1 MNNLE
6 KRFIEA
12 RTRAIATDYAHLNPR
27 QLEGVLTTEGPLL
40 LLAGAGSGKT
50 TVLINRVANLLR
62 YGRGS
67 DTDEIP
73 LPISRDEVEFLEQY
87 AARPDPEQ
95 RPLMQYLCAVE
106 PARPWEVLAITFT
119 NKAANELKDRLEK
132 MLGEE
137 ARDVWAATFHS
148 ACVRILRRD
157 IDKLGFD
164 RSFTIYDTDD
174 SKRVIKD
181 ILKEMGL
188 EEKTFPVREVLSV
201 ISNAKDAMMMP
212 EEFSQLW
219 EQRGD
224 WRRVRMG
231 RVYAAYNRRLRDA
244 NALDFDDIILHTVEL
259 LQSDRQTLEYYR
271 NKFRYVLIDEYQD
284 TNHMQY
290 MLASL
295 LAGGRKNIC
304 VVGDDDQ
311 SIYRFRGANIE
322 NILSFEKQYAGART
336 IRLEQNYRSTQNI
349 LDAANA
355 VIRHNVGRKGKTLW
369 TENGAGEV
377 VTVKTCFNEGDEA
390 NYVVGQ
396 IMMNYRRGRNWKD
409 NAVLYRMNAQSN
421 ALEYAFKRNGV
432 PYKIIGGTKFFDRA
446 EVKDMLAYLCVINNP
461 TDDLRLRRIVNVPA
475 RKIGA
480 ATMEKAQAIATEESL
495 PLMEVLRRAGG
506 YPQLKASAGK
516 LISFTAMIDE
526 MRRQADDMGLVEF
539 YEYVC
544 RRSGYVGMLQEK
556 NDMESRGRLEN
567 VEELSSSIQAF
578 LENDPENPTLSGF
591 LDEVALYT
599 DLDSQEAG
607 DNCVTLMTMHS
618 AKGLEFPSVFVVGM
632 EDGLFPGNRAMG
644 EPEEMEEERRLC
656 YVAMTR
662 AKEKLTLTN
671 ARQRMLFGR
680 TTPCMP
686 SRFLKE
692 IPEENMEWLGKPEP
706 RPTSSWDDFGD
717 GPAYAPQREARHGA
731 ERPAHPERPVRPAA
745 VSAPLLQLQPGDGVR
760 HSAFGQGMVL
770 SVRPRPGGGGLR
782 PGGHQAAHA
791 EGRRRALGKA
801 VKLFRI
807 TGKVKNPLAHK
818 RQGIVE
824 TGIYLARI
832 FFRRAKRGREST
844 LGRSGSPWIRGSAY
858 STNWW
863 FTPLP
868 ASLIHSRGTFFSVL
882 ATSIRGMSLVLQ
894 AYLPSRMPRSK
905 PIIRPL
911 MPLMA
916 FSTAALPA
924 M

>member
-1 MNNLE
+1 MNDLE

-322 NILSFEKQYAGART
+322 NILNFEKQYTGART

-349 LDAANA
+349 LDGANA
-355 VIRHNVGRKGKTLW
+355 VIRHNTGRKGKTLW
-369 TENGAGEV
+369 TKADAGDPLTLYCATNEN
-377 VTVKTCFNEGDEA
+377 DEA
-390 NYVVGQ
+390 RYVAAKIMDDFGQ
-396 IMMNYRRGRNWKD
+396 GINFRD
-409 NAVLYRMNAQSN
+409 HAVLYRMNAQSN

-432 PYKIIGGTKFFDRA
+432 PYKVIGGMKFFDRA
-446 EVKDMLAYLCVINNP
+446 EVKDMLAYLCVINNT
-461 TDDLRLRRIVNVPA
+461 TDDLRLRRIINVPA
-475 RKIGA
+475 RKIGP
-480 ATMEKAQAIATEESL
+480 TTVDRAQLIATEEGV
-495 PLMEVLRRAGG
+495 PLYEILYHADR
-506 YPQLKASAGK
+506 YPELKNAVSKLKA
-516 LISFTAMIDE
+516 FTEMIEE
-526 MRRQADDMGLVEF
+526 MRHRAENMGLVEF

-544 RRSGYVGMLQEK
+544 ARTGYVRALQEK
-556 NDMESRGRLEN
+556 SDVESRGRLEN
-567 VEELSSSIQAF
+567 VQELASSIQAF
-578 LENDPENPTLSGF
+578 LENDPDNPTLAGF
-591 LDEVALYT
+591 LDEIALYT
-599 DLDSQEAG
+599 DLDSQNDS
-607 DNCVTLMTMHS
+607 DNCVTLMTMHA
-618 AKGLEFPSVFVVGM
+618 AKGLEFPFVCVVGM
-632 EDGLFPGNRAMG
+632 EDGLFPGNRAIG
-644 EPEEMEEERRLC
+644 DEEEMEEERRLC

-662 AKEKLTLTN
+662 AKEKLILTN
-671 ARQRMLFGR
+671 ARQRMLYGR
-680 TTPCMP
+680 TTPCRP
-686 SRFLKE
+686 SRFLEE
-692 IPEENMEWLGKPEP
+692 IPEENMEWLSKPQPRTAEP
-706 RPTSSWDDFGD
+706 GWSGEEGGAPHAATAAAAAQHPG
-717 GPAYAPQREARHGA
+717 GYA
-731 ERPAHPERPVRPAA
+731 RPARPHQRPAFA
-745 VSAPLLQLQPGDGVR
+745 VEQHHAAPLLQLQPGDSVR
-760 HSAFGQGMVL
+760 HKAFGQGMVI
-770 SVRPRPGGGGLR
+770 SVRPMGGDALIEVAFDKVGTKKLMLK
-782 PGGHQAAHA
+782 AAGAH
-791 EGRRRALGKA
+791 LT
-801 VKLFRI
+801 KL
-807 TGKVKNPLAHK
+807 
-818 RQGIVE
+818 
-824 TGIYLARI
+824 
-832 FFRRAKRGREST
+832 
-844 LGRSGSPWIRGSAY
+844 
-858 STNWW
+858 
-863 FTPLP
+863 
-868 ASLIHSRGTFFSVL
+868 
-882 ATSIRGMSLVLQ
+882 
-894 AYLPSRMPRSK
+894 
-905 PIIRPL
+905 
-911 MPLMA
+911 
-916 FSTAALPA
+916 
-924 M
+924 

>member
-1 MNNLE
+1 MNDLE

-137 ARDVWAATFHS
+137 ARDVRAATFHS

-157 IDKLGFD
+157 IDKIGFD

-181 ILKEMGL
+181 ILKEMEL

-396 IMMNYRRGRNWKD
+396 IMMNYRRGVNWRD

-461 TDDLRLRRIVNVPA
+461 ADDLRLRRIVNVPA

-480 ATMEKAQAIATEESL
+480 ATMDKAQVIATEEGL
-495 PLMEVLRRAGG
+495 PLMEVLRRAGD

-516 LISFTAMIDE
+516 LTVFTEMIDE

-556 NDMESRGRLEN
+556 NDVESRGRLEN

-717 GPAYAPQREARHGA
+717 GPAYAPQREARPGT

-770 SVRPRPGGGGLR
+770 SVRPMGGDALVEVAFDRVGTKRLMLK
-782 PGGHQAAHA
+782 AAGAH
-791 EGRRRALGKA
+791 L
-801 VKLFRI
+801 VKL
-807 TGKVKNPLAHK
+807 
-818 RQGIVE
+818 
-824 TGIYLARI
+824 
-832 FFRRAKRGREST
+832 
-844 LGRSGSPWIRGSAY
+844 
-858 STNWW
+858 
-863 FTPLP
+863 
-868 ASLIHSRGTFFSVL
+868 
-882 ATSIRGMSLVLQ
+882 
-894 AYLPSRMPRSK
+894 
-905 PIIRPL
+905 
-911 MPLMA
+911 
-916 FSTAALPA
+916 
-924 M
+924 

>member
-1 MNNLE
+1 MSIYDTLNKE
-6 KRFIEA
+6 QQEA
-12 RTRAIATDYAHLNPR
+12 
-27 QLEGVLTTEGPLL
+27 VFCTEGPLL
-40 LLAGAGSGKT
+40 ILAGAGSGKT
-50 TVLINRVANLLR
+50 RVLTHR
-62 YGRGS
+62 
-67 DTDEIP
+67 
-73 LPISRDEVEFLEQY
+73 
-87 AARPDPEQ
+87 AA
-95 RPLMQYLCAVE
+95 YLIEEKGVN
-106 PARPWEVLAITFT
+106 PWNILAITFT
-119 NKAANELKDRLEK
+119 NKAAGEIRQRLADAIGPVAESI
-132 MLGEE
+132 L
-137 ARDVWAATFHS
+137 AHSFHS
-148 ACVRILRRD
+148 CCARILRRFGD
-157 IDKLGFD
+157 RLGYTNH
-164 RSFTIYDTDD
+164 FTIYDTDD
-174 SKRVIKD
+174 SKRVMKQCQRQLGIDDKFLNHRA
-181 ILKEMGL
+181 ILSE
-188 EEKTFPVREVLSV
+188 
-201 ISNAKDAMMMP
+201 ISNAKDALIGP
-212 EEFSQLW
+212 QEYRATVGADFRKGKIAEC
-219 EQRGD
+219 
-224 WRRVRMG
+224 
-231 RVYAAYNRRLRDA
+231 YALYQKELLAADA
-244 NALDFDDIILHTVEL
+244 MDFDDMIYNTVQLLRENDDVLEL
-259 LQSDRQTLEYYR
+259 YQNQ
-271 NKFRYVLIDEYQD
+271 FRYVMVDEYQD
-284 TNHMQY
+284 TNHAQY
-290 MLASL
+290 VLTSL
-295 LAGGRKNIC
+295 LADKFKNIC

-311 SIYRFRGANIE
+311 SIYRFRGATIE
-322 NILSFEKQYAGART
+322 NILSFEQHYKNAT
-336 IRLEQNYRSTQNI
+336 VIRLEQNYRSTQNI

-461 TDDLRLRRIVNVPA
+461 ADDLRLRRIVNVPA

-480 ATMEKAQAIATEESL
+480 ATMDKAQVIATEEGL
-495 PLMEVLRRAGG
+495 PLMEVLRRAGD

-516 LISFTAMIDE
+516 LTSFTEMIDE
-526 MRRQADDMGLVEF
+526 IRRQADDMGLVEF

-556 NDMESRGRLEN
+556 NDVESRGRLEN

-770 SVRPRPGGGGLR
+770 SVRPMGGDALVEVAFDRVGTKRLMLK
-782 PGGHQAAHA
+782 AAGAH
-791 EGRRRALGKA
+791 LT
-801 VKLFRI
+801 KL
-807 TGKVKNPLAHK
+807 
-818 RQGIVE
+818 
-824 TGIYLARI
+824 
-832 FFRRAKRGREST
+832 
-844 LGRSGSPWIRGSAY
+844 
-858 STNWW
+858 
-863 FTPLP
+863 
-868 ASLIHSRGTFFSVL
+868 
-882 ATSIRGMSLVLQ
+882 
-894 AYLPSRMPRSK
+894 
-905 PIIRPL
+905 
-911 MPLMA
+911 
-916 FSTAALPA
+916 
-924 M
+924 